1 MRRLYTLST
10 IFILSLFKPENS
22 QALVRVKALGASP
35 RGQFVALEEY
45 GYKSGN
51 KYPFSKIRVMNVWQ
65 NKYVE
70 SGVHIIGAQE
80 SEDLSSI
87 RKKAKDMVQQKLKK
101 FNISM

>member
-1 MRRLYTLST
+1 
-10 IFILSLFKPENS
+10 
-22 QALVRVKALGASP
+22 
-35 RGQFVALEEY
+35 
-45 GYKSGN
+45 
-51 KYPFSKIRVMNVWQ
+51 MNVWQ

-80 SEDLSSI
+80 SEDLRSI